1 MTDTI
6 LQPAIQIEEIKGR
19 SLWSDARARLLRN
32 HAAVASLAVL
42 GIMVIV
48 CFVGPYFVEH
58 PFDEV
63 YWDYISAPP
72 NFEAGFYFGTDDN
85 GRDILSRTLYGGRIS
100 LIVGLVATFVSLM
113 IGVTWGALAGFVG
126 GRVDSIMM
134 RIVDVLYSLPFIF
147 LVIIMMV
154 VFGRQFI
161 LIYLGVGA
169 VSWLDMARI
178 VRGQTVSLKRK
189 EFIEAAHAGGVST
202 WMIVWRHII
211 PNTLGIVIVYITFT
225 VSQVIILESFLSFL
239 GLGIQEPYTSWGVLI
254 SQGAKTMETAWW
266 ALIFPAIFLSA
277 TLFALN
283 FIGDGLRDAL
293 DPKDR

>member
-1 MTDTI
+1 
-6 LQPAIQIEEIKGR
+6 
-19 SLWSDARARLLRN
+19 
-32 HAAVASLAVL
+32 
-42 GIMVIV
+42 
-48 CFVGPYFVEH
+48 
-58 PFDEV
+58 
-63 YWDYISAPP
+63 
-72 NFEAGFYFGTDDN
+72 
-85 GRDILSRTLYGGRIS
+85 
-100 LIVGLVATFVSLM
+100 
-113 IGVTWGALAGFVG
+113 
-126 GRVDSIMM
+126 
-134 RIVDVLYSLPFIF
+134 YSLPFIF

-154 VFGRQFI
+154 VFGRLFI

-202 WMIVWRHII
+202 WLIVWRHII
-211 PNTLGIVIVYITFT
+211 PNTLGIVIVYVTFT

-254 SQGAKTMETAWW
+254 SQGAKTMDTAWW
-266 ALIFPAIFLSA
+266 ALVFPAIFLSV

-283 FIGDGLRDAL
+283 FVGDGLRDAF

>member
-1 MTDTI
+1 MADLTLPLT
-6 LQPAIQIEEIKGR
+6 EEVKGR
-19 SLWSDARARLLRN
+19 SLWSDAWSRLLRN
-32 HAAVASLAVL
+32 YAAVGSLIAL
-42 GIMVIV
+42 SIIIV
-48 CFVGPYFVEH
+48 ACFIGPMLLAH

-63 YWDYISAPP
+63 YWDYIMAPP
-72 NFEAGFYFGTDDN
+72 NFEAGFYFGTDEN
-85 GRDILSRTLYGGRIS
+85 GRDLLVRTLYGGR
-100 LIVGLVATFVSLM
+100 VSLTVGFIATLVSLA

-134 RIVDVLYSLPFIF
+134 RSVDVLYSLPFIF

-154 VFGRQFI
+154 VFGRMFV

-189 EFIEAAHAGGVST
+189 EFVEAAHAGGVST

-254 SQGAKTMETAWW
+254 AQGKDVMDTAWW
-266 ALIFPAIFLSA
+266 VLILPAVFLSV
-277 TLFALN
+277 TLFSLN